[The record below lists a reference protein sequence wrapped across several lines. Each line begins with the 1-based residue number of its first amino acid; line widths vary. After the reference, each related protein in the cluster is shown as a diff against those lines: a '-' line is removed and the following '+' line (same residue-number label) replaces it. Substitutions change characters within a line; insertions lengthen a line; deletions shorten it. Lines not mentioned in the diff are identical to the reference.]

1 MSYHV
6 NIVGLSLRH
15 GSYPMMGS
23 WPDLKYQAEWDLKSN
38 KKVVGDYLGFQPQA
52 LPFQNV

>member
-6 NIVGLSLRH
+6 NIVGLFLRP

-38 KKVVGDYLGFQPQA
+38 KKVVGDY
-52 LPFQNV
+52 